1 MKTQEQKAAEFNEL
15 VKPLMKWMDKNF
27 HPHIKIIITSLN
39 AEIVEG
45 VMIVNAVENEEQK
58 KTKWI

>member
-15 VKPLMKWMDKNF
+15 VKPIMKWMDENF
-27 HPHIKIIITSLN
+27 HPHVKIIIDCLN

-45 VMIVNAVENEEQK
+45 VMIIKNVEDN
-58 KTKWI
+58 